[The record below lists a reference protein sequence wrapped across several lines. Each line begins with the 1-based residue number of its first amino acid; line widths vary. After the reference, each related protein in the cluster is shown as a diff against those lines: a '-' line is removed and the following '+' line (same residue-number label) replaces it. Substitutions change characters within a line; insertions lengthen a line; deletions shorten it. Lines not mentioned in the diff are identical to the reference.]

1 MDTLNGAPDGASVRS
16 RSPSRSLEV
25 APQHPPTTP
34 IRVTESQELVI
45 TPDVVA
51 PVDTSCPGCLAPT
64 RRLKH
69 TCTKARSENK
79 RHTSTSVDSRHAKR
93 SGTGSAPAL
102 TAPEAV
108 QIPGVSLAID
118 FGSDVGVRAGEMHVF
133 SEAPSHIS
141 SSSQALNSSHLP
153 VPTLIMEQ
161 GEASDVDGDVVMAE
175 GNTHARGTL
184 IANYT
189 VDDLAPRACQHEFV
203 PPPSP
208 VPYPSAEENDHLL
221 LPPEGSFVCVA
232 LQDGVLPPEL
242 NVFTNIASP
251 SPRPSHD
258 C

>member
-1 MDTLNGAPDGASVRS
+1 MHFIHHIPFWYLLDVSVSSFLFQTPLHQNSFETLMDTLNGAQDGSSVRS

-69 TCTKARSENK
+69 TCMKARSENK

-108 QIPGVSLAID
+108 QIPGASLAID

-153 VPTLIMEQ
+153 EPLLVMEQ
-161 GEASDVDGDVVMAE
+161 GEASDVDGDVV
-175 GNTHARGTL
+175 TQVQ
-184 IANYT
+184 IAWKGVGEY
-189 VDDLAPRACQHEFV
+189 VDALTRALPWAGV
-203 PPPSP
+203 WPS
-208 VPYPSAEENDHLL
+208 V
-221 LPPEGSFVCVA
+221 G
-232 LQDGVLPPEL
+232 
-242 NVFTNIASP
+242 
-251 SPRPSHD
+251 RR
-258 C
+258 

>member
-79 RHTSTSVDSRHAKR
+79 RHTSPSVDSRHAKR

-102 TAPEAV
+102 TATEAV
-108 QIPGVSLAID
+108 QISGASLAID
-118 FGSDVGVRAGEMHVF
+118 FGSDVGVRAGEMHVL

-141 SSSQALNSSHLP
+141 SSSLAPTPSHMP
-153 VPTLIMEQ
+153 VPTPHRLK
-161 GEASDVDGDVVMAE
+161 G
-175 GNTHARGTL
+175 RL
-184 IANYT
+184 
-189 VDDLAPRACQHEFV
+189 R
-203 PPPSP
+203 
-208 VPYPSAEENDHLL
+208 
-221 LPPEGSFVCVA
+221 
-232 LQDGVLPPEL
+232 
-242 NVFTNIASP
+242 
-251 SPRPSHD
+251 SPRNVIAGSRIDWIYPGHASWRVAFLVRFFGFD
-258 C
+258 MFAAARAYQISGRNVCQGNLTLVGILTSARMIRPCANAGVQ